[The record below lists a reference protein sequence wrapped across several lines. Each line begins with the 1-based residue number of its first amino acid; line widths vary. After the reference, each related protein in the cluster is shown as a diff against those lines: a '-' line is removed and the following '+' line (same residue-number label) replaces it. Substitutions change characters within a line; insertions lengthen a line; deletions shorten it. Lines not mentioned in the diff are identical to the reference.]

1 MREEEPVDLR
11 NYVPAKKAAEE
22 IGITYSL
29 LTSRMY
35 NGKVKFKKVG
45 WAIFIPKG
53 EVQRLKKLEQKRR
66 ADARDKGV
74 EGATR

>member
-1 MREEEPVDLR
+1 MDLR
-11 NYVPAKKAAEE
+11 NYVPARKAAEE

-45 WAIFIPKG
+45 WAVYIPKG
-53 EVQRLKKLEQKRR
+53 EVQRLKKLEEKRR
-66 ADARDKGV
+66 ADDSDKGV